1 MWLDETGGVGRGGWR
16 ASRPLIA
23 RGARR
28 PFENVMVEGEE
39 LGTIARRVIDSN
51 RFMTTGTADEEDV
64 PLVSPA

>member
-1 MWLDETGGVGRGGWR
+1 
-16 ASRPLIA
+16 
-23 RGARR
+23 
-28 PFENVMVEGEE
+28 MVEGEE